1 MDKSGNLVLDIEG
14 LAHTS
19 DKCCSGSPKVM
30 VSQNFIILSYNF
42 SAYGILDTKNPIK
55 WFLCQTMIAF
65 FAYV

>member
-55 WFLCQTMIAF
+55 
-65 FAYV
+65 